1 MAEPER
7 RAESASSNILPFT
20 GKPKRTRSRRSMGAA
35 GMLTLQLMARDGER
49 APLNVRRFD
58 RLDELDEFELPERSP
73 ELLLALFVWDQLP
86 AAKRERVKSVIR
98 CLAYG
103 ENACASAV
111 RLDNLLSLDRRS

>member
-58 RLDELDEFELPERSP
+58 RLDEFELPERSP

-103 ENACASAV
+103 EKACASAV
-111 RLDNLLSLDRRS
+111 RLDNLLSRDQRS